1 MSKGKII
8 VIVAPSGT
16 GKSTLIKKLKKEIT
30 SLVESVSFTT
40 RGIREGEVNG
50 QSYNFI
56 SEIEFLKMKSD
67 EEFLEW
73 AEVHGNYY
81 GTSKSFVNDQLD
93 KGCHLL
99 FDLDVQG
106 TDSFK
111 DYFKELARVIFI
123 APPSV
128 EILEERLLNRGTES
142 EDSLKLRLSNA
153 KRELERQ
160 HDFDYRVVNDE
171 LERAYVELKNI
182 VIGELG

>member
-16 GKSTLIKKLKKEIT
+16 GKSTLIKKLKEDVKD
-30 SLVESVSFTT
+30 LVESVSFTT
-40 RGIREGEVNG
+40 RKIRESEVDG

-56 SEIEFLKMKSD
+56 DQEKFLQMK
-67 EEFLEW
+67 EAGEFLEW
-73 AEVHGNYY
+73 AQVHGNYY
-81 GTSKSFVNDQLD
+81 GTSKSFVEKQLSN
-93 KGCHLL
+93 GVNLL

-111 DYFKELARVIFI
+111 AHFGNSAKVIFI

-128 EILEERLLNRGTES
+128 EVLEQRLLNRGTES
-142 EDSLKLRLSNA
+142 DESLRIRLANA
-153 KRELERQ
+153 KKELERQ

-171 LERAYVELKNI
+171 LERSYCELKSI
-182 VIGELG
+182 VVGELK